1 LKALHFMD
9 FEPYFP
15 SGIMKM
21 DWKLGTKDF
30 SQQWLW

>member
-1 LKALHFMD
+1 MFKIGARVTQAYELKALHFMD

-21 DWKLGTKDF
+21 D
-30 SQQWLW
+30 